1 MQKIWFFFALL
12 IVNLGYGQSTN
23 SIVQANL
30 DYEPY
35 CNVRFQYCVDYPKQ
49 LMTPEP
55 ESSNGDGRIFI
66 NQKNE
71 ETLRVF
77 GRNNLDAEGR
87 TISLKQQ
94 FDADLKSLA
103 KNTATKITYQKRG
116 KTFFVI
122 SGYKNGKIFYQKT
135 ILKNDAFAYAILQY
149 DENERTVFDKVSTN
163 IFKSFK

>member
-1 MQKIWFFFALL
+1 MLKIWGFFAFLT
-12 IVNLGYGQSTN
+12 VSFGNAQSKN
-23 SIVQANL
+23 AFVQANL
-30 DYEPY
+30 NYDNY
-35 CNVRFQYCVDYPKQ
+35 CNVRFQYCVDYPIQ

-55 ESSNGDGRIFI
+55 ESSNGDGRIFT
-66 NQKNE
+66 NHKHE

-149 DENERTVFDKVSTN
+149 DENERTVFDKISTN

>member
-1 MQKIWFFFALL
+1 MLKICFFFAFL

-30 DYEPY
+30 DYETY
-35 CNVRFQYCVDYPKQ
+35 CNVRFQYCVDYPIQ

-55 ESSNGDGRIFI
+55 ESSNGDGRIFT
-66 NQKNE
+66 NHKNE

-103 KNTATKITYQKRG
+103 KNTATKITYQKCG

-135 ILKNDAFAYAILQY
+135 IIKNDAFAYAILQY
-149 DENERTVFDKVSTN
+149 DENERKVFDKISTN
-163 IFKSFK
+163 IFKSLK